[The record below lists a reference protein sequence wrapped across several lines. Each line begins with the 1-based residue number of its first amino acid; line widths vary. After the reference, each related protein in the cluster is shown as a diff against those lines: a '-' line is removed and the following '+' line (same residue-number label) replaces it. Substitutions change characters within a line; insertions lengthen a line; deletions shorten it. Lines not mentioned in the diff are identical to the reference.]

1 MGRRTGPLTLSCLS
15 LARLMRSLETRI
27 LSESSM
33 IEKARLRT
41 LLEVLDVAAGEGDPD
56 LVDFST
62 GHWGTGSVVFL
73 FTFGDVT
80 HF

>member
-1 MGRRTGPLTLSCLS
+1 M
-15 LARLMRSLETRI
+15 ARLMRSLETRI

-33 IEKARLRT
+33 IKKARLRT

-56 LVDFST
+56 FVDFGT
-62 GHWGTGSVVFL
+62 GHWGTGCVVFL

>member
-1 MGRRTGPLTLSCLS
+1 
-15 LARLMRSLETRI
+15 
-27 LSESSM
+27 M

-56 LVDFST
+56 FVDFGT
-62 GHWGTGSVVFL
+62 GHWGTGCVVFL